1 MKTLSTFILLTFFL
15 TTSAFASYNSH
26 NRYHGSHN
34 RHYATQHYEHRSHTN
49 WIAPLVFTGVLG
61 YALASSQNRT
71 VTYVQTPQSCP
82 STPTYQEQWVYFE
95 DCDCQRKV
103 LMRVR

>member
-1 MKTLSTFILLTFFL
+1 MKTLSSIILATLFVA
-15 TTSAFASYNSH
+15 TSTFAS
-26 NRYHGSHN
+26 HGSHN
-34 RHYATQHYEHRSHTN
+34 RHHGSHQEYRSHHTN

-61 YALASSQNRT
+61 YALASQQNRT

-82 STPTYQEQWVYFE
+82 STPAYQEQWVYFE